1 MTQVI
6 TRTMTTIKQGGN
18 KMKKLVTLTVAVL
31 FCVALF
37 SLTLSA
43 GQHPPT
49 KFDGGEWDEDFGL
62 ARNAEAGYRPAAS
75 PDCGCTKEYSA
86 TPFPGLRDDVLDEP
100 LLMNVHRRGGFWDC
114 GWWTHWEPNLWGPG
128 GHWVTEW
135 ECVWVPPPFMPK

>member
-1 MTQVI
+1 
-6 TRTMTTIKQGGN
+6 
-18 KMKKLVTLTVAVL
+18 MKKLVTLTVAVL

-86 TPFPGLRDDVLDEP
+86 TPLPGLGDDVSVVQP
-100 LLMNVHRRGGFWDC
+100 FLMNVHRPGGFWDC
-114 GWWTHWEPNLWGPG
+114 KRYWDGHLWIY
-128 GHWVTEW
+128 
-135 ECVWVPPPFMPK
+135 ECIYVPPPPIHN